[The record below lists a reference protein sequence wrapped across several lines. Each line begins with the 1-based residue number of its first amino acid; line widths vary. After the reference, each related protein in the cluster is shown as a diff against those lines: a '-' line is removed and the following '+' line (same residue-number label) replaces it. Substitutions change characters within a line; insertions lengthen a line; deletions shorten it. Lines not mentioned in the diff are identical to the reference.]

1 MLQSETIIELSK
13 AMAKAQA
20 EMGGAVKDSSNPFFK
35 SSYADLTSVIKAIKE
50 PFANNGL
57 SFVQF
62 PISAPDHIG
71 VTTRL
76 MHESGEWLE
85 SECFLPLTKA
95 DPQSCGSILTYCR
108 RYALSAMCGIPAVDD
123 DCEMAMVRGKSYI
136 SERQYDELLDLIEQ
150 SNTDLDKFRKA
161 FAIESLGDMETG
173 HFTKAKSMLKRKI
186 EQANVKAETEKDNA
200 SD

>member
-85 SECFLPLTKA
+85 SECFLPIVKN
-95 DPQSCGSILTYCR
+95 DPQSAGSTITYAR
-108 RYALSAMCGIPAVDD
+108 RYALAAMCGIPAVDD
-123 DCEMAMVRGKSYI
+123 DAEMAMVRGKSYI
-136 SERQYDELLDLIEQ
+136 SERQYDELASLIEQ
-150 SNTDLDKFRKA
+150 SGADKTKFYKA
-161 FAIESLGDMETG
+161 FAIDSLSDMETG

-186 EQANVKAETEKDNA
+186 EQAKDNA
-200 SD
+200 DN

>member
-1 MLQSETIIELSK
+1 MKQSETIIELSK
-13 AMAKAQA
+13 AMAKAQD
-20 EMGGAVKDSSNPFFK
+20 EMGGAVKNSNNPFFK

-62 PISAPDHIG
+62 PINGDHSIG
-71 VTTRL
+71 VVTRL

-85 SECFLPLTKA
+85 SEYILPLVKN
-95 DPQSCGSILTYCR
+95 DPQSAGSVITYAR
-108 RYALSAMCGIPAVDD
+108 RYSLASMCGIPAVDD
-123 DCEMAMVRGKSYI
+123 DAEMAMVRGKSYI

-173 HFTKAKSMLKRKI
+173 HFTKAKSMLKRKV
-186 EQANVKAETEKDNA
+186 EQAKEQDKDNG
-200 SD
+200 